1 MLGGNSRNST
11 HIRHG
16 LGGITAACVALTVL
30 GSATAPA
37 VADSE
42 GRPDFRPE
50 QWGATAIGV
59 SELWEET
66 QGQGVVVAL
75 VGLSVHDD
83 HPNLRGNLE
92 INTDFGDNGEAT
104 GQGTAMASL
113 IAGHGYGEDAEGG
126 VLGVAP
132 AAGLLALPTVDDM
145 EGAIRFAVEEGAQ
158 VVSIPETDQDLSEAT
173 ADAVGSGAVVVA
185 PAAVGEDDPNI
196 ITVAGTDQNGA
207 LIEESADSGDADLT
221 APGDELEVVGTNLSQ
236 TQVTGEAYAA
246 ALTAGGVALLRAD
259 HPQLQPEQ
267 IREALLEGSQE
278 GPQGLAAL
286 NLPAAN
292 AHAAGI
298 AQEAPLIDEDL
309 AEEADEGP
317 DVPVWV
323 WFAVVGAVLL
333 FGLLTLVLWVR
344 GSSKD
349 PYGVEAERQEED
361 ERIAA
366 ERAAEADRT
375 RRRGGRRRKPRR
387 G

>member
-1 MLGGNSRNST
+1 
-11 HIRHG
+11 
-16 LGGITAACVALTVL
+16 
-30 GSATAPA
+30 
-37 VADSE
+37 
-42 GRPDFRPE
+42 
-50 QWGATAIGV
+50 
-59 SELWEET
+59 
-66 QGQGVVVAL
+66 
-75 VGLSVHDD
+75 
-83 HPNLRGNLE
+83 
-92 INTDFGDNGEAT
+92 
-104 GQGTAMASL
+104 
-113 IAGHGYGEDAEGG
+113 
-126 VLGVAP
+126 
-132 AAGLLALPTVDDM
+132 
-145 EGAIRFAVEEGAQ
+145 
-158 VVSIPETDQDLSEAT
+158 
-173 ADAVGSGAVVVA
+173 
-185 PAAVGEDDPNI
+185 
-196 ITVAGTDQNGA
+196 
-207 LIEESADSGDADLT
+207 IEESADSGDADLT

-267 IREALLEGSQE
+267 VREALLEGSQE

-286 NLPAAN
+286 NLPAAS

-309 AEEADEGP
+309 VEEADEGP
-317 DVPVWV
+317 GVPVWT

-387 G
+387 GCPGAFSLPLRDGERSSTGAARALVSHVRKLLTRDDRRTKVVPCHLLNPPLFRHAGPRVRRSNPSTAPWWTGESASSNTTPSGPTSSNVRPVGSEGRSVTGSCS